1 MTQLTSRIFS
11 CTCTTPREYSY
22 RFSRGVHADTTVP
35 GSLYLLRASHPD
47 TPLELIGAV
56 KLADKYVMST
66 IRSAMVKRVIM
77 DWPTTLDQ
85 WDVHQHE
92 LRNLNRQIF
101 QIGPGHPQYFVVA
114 RHTPEPVAAITF
126 ARAHG
131 CPELLPAALY
141 RLASIEVANDWD
153 TELSQVFNR
162 STAVLFAR
170 WSLCDREDLLRYAH
184 GRQTFAYYHATV
196 YARLRAGEPLAY
208 ECDARWTIDG
218 PPDGCYLHNP
228 EVPSP
233 CYYFLY
239 ILSELRWG
247 RVPTHDPLQGLLD
260 LLDYGGLETLKEAC
274 PTGLCVH
281 CEEDFSSWVDKERR
295 ELWGR
300 LPAFFKLT

>member
-1 MTQLTSRIFS
+1 M
-11 CTCTTPREYSY
+11 PDDA
-22 RFSRGVHADTTVP
+22 ADLAHLLLYLYDP
-35 GSLYLLRASHPD
+35 SLYLLRASHPD

-66 IRSAMVKRVIM
+66 IRSAMVKRVAM
-77 DWPTTLDQ
+77 DWPTTVDQ

-92 LRNLNRQIF
+92 LRNLSRQIL
-101 QIGPGHPQYFVVA
+101 QIGPGHPRYFVVA
-114 RHTPEPVAAITF
+114 HHTPEPVAAINF

-131 CPELLPAALY
+131 CTEILPAAFY
-141 RLASIEVANDWD
+141 RLASIDVANDWD
-153 TELSQVFNR
+153 TVLSQLFNC
-162 STAVLFAR
+162 STTVLFAR
-170 WSLCDREDLLRYAH
+170 WSLCDKEDLLRYAH
-184 GRQTFAYYHATV
+184 GRQSFAYYHATV

-208 ECDARWTIDG
+208 ECDAQWTVDG

-228 EVPSP
+228 PEVPTP

-247 RVPTHDPLQGLLD
+247 RVPTYDPLQGLLD

-274 PTGLCVH
+274 PTGLCAH

-300 LPAFFKLT
+300 LPVFFKLM